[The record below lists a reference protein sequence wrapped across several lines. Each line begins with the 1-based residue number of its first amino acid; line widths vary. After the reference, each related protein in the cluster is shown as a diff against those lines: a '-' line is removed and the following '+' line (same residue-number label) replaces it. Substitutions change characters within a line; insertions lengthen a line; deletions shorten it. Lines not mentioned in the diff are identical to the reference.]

1 MPTPSRI
8 FETDRLLLDT
18 RIRELG
24 AVIDPPR
31 VKAWYAPY
39 AEQQDTSGVDVRRD
53 VAYGTDERHQ
63 LDVYTP
69 SRGSDTKRAAL
80 IFVHGGGFIRGDK
93 RDRANFGW
101 YFARRNVVTILPNY
115 RLGPKGTWPAGALDV
130 AAVWAWV
137 HANADSLGID
147 PARISLGG
155 ESAGAAHVAAATLI
169 HAMHSDALPPPA
181 SVALISGVY
190 NVELERRCREQFGV
204 STPDPRNDAY
214 FGTDASRMRAMST
227 VRLVDVAPFPLLV
240 TYAELDPPQ
249 MQVQAGEL
257 FARLVCD
264 HGFAPQIKCIAHH
277 NHLSQV
283 EAVNTVDDTVAEL
296 ILQHMT

>member
-39 AEQQDTSGVDVRRD
+39 AEQQETSGVDVQRD
-53 VAYGTDERHQ
+53 VAYGTDERHR
-63 LDVYTP
+63 LDVYSP
-69 SRGSDTKRAAL
+69 SAVSGTKRAAL
-80 IFVHGGGFIRGDK
+80 IFLHGGGFIRGDK

-101 YFARRNVVTILPNY
+101 YFARRDVVAILPNY
-115 RLGPKGTWPAGALDV
+115 RLGPKATWPAGALDV

-137 HANADSLGID
+137 HANADVLGVD

-169 HAMHSDALPPPA
+169 HAMHSDALPSPA
-181 SVALISGVY
+181 SVALVSGVY

-204 STPDPRNDAY
+204 PTPDPRNDAY

-227 VRLVDVAPFPLLV
+227 VRLVDAEPFPLLV

-296 ILQHMT
+296 ILQHMR